1 MIDLQA
7 KYSQQTDYDKNIGL
21 SSRFYCQNSV
31 DNWRHR
37 RMLDMPR
44 PIYQWNSRARWMT
57 VGDGRYGSDAAYLI
71 ENNLEAVA
79 TSLTDENLKEAARLG
94 YIREYQAENA
104 EHLSFTDDAFD
115 FVLCKESYHHF
126 PRPPIALYEMLRVAR
141 RGVVLI
147 EPIDNPRLLDGIKKT
162 IKRVMRGDR
171 EYQFEPSGNF
181 LYRISIR
188 EIEKLHM
195 AMGGEVIA
203 FKGFNDFYLPALS
216 GYPTTG
222 ANIGFWLTKFGI
234 FIQNSLAKLGLMGW
248 GLGCV
253 IVFKRR
259 PDDTLIEVLKDHR
272 FKVIDLP
279 KNPYA

>member
-1 MIDLQA
+1 M
-7 KYSQQTDYDKNIGL
+7 
-21 SSRFYCQNSV
+21 
-31 DNWRHR
+31 
-37 RMLDMPR
+37 
-44 PIYQWNSRARWMT
+44 
-57 VGDGRYGSDAAYLI
+57 
-71 ENNLEAVA
+71 
-79 TSLTDENLKEAARLG
+79 
-94 YIREYQAENA
+94 
-104 EHLSFTDDAFD
+104 FD

-162 IKRVMRGDR
+162 IKRVIRGDR

-216 GYPTTG
+216 GYSTTG

-234 FIQNSLAKLGLMGW
+234 FIQNFLAKLGLMGW

-253 IVFKRR
+253 VVFKRR
-259 PDDTLIEVLKDHR
+259 PDDTLIEVLKDHGFR
-272 FKVIDLP
+272 VIDLP